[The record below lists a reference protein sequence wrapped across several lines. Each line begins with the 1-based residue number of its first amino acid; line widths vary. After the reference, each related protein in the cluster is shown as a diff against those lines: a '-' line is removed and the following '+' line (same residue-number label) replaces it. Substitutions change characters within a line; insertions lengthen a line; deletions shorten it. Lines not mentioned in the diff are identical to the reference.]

1 MRRCAWPRTRNR
13 NWRRAGLAQCVIVV
27 FIMLASGCQ
36 PSSQSV
42 ATPRPAATSMPRAAA
57 TLSASRQQLIQP
69 EQNSTPAPRSSLST
83 GPVEF
88 AAQIHGCGSQPPAE
102 AIELVA
108 QAGFAWVKQQVRW
121 DEIEGVRGA
130 YAWKCIDDVVDLAHA
145 RNLKVLLSVTTA
157 PRWARTWTAGEPG
170 PPDADLLAAF
180 LINMATRYKSKLHAV
195 EVFNEPN
202 LSVEWGDNLNPG
214 YYVQMLIAAS
224 QAIKRV
230 DPNIMVISAGLAPTR
245 WNDWGAAIDD
255 LEYMRL
261 IGRDAAYYADC
272 IGAHFNDGT
281 SSPRVPG
288 SLLEQLVT
296 GYRQL
301 ASKSKPIC
309 LTEFGIAT
317 PVNGRTPRGFQW
329 AARTTPEQQ
338 AQWLADGVRWAK
350 AHPGLVRLVVVWNLN
365 YFSDDSDPNSLYSLW
380 TPTGMR
386 PAYEALRAVLKE
398 R

>member
-1 MRRCAWPRTRNR
+1 MRRCAWTRARNR
-13 NWRRAGLAQCVIVV
+13 NGHRAGRAKCFVV
-27 FIMLASGCQ
+27 MVVMLSSGCQ
-36 PSSQSV
+36 PPSQSV
-42 ATPRPAATSMPRAAA
+42 AAPRPSATSVPLTVS

-88 AAQIHGCGSQPPAE
+88 AAQIHGCGPQPPAE

-130 YAWKCIDDVVDLAHA
+130 YAWKCIDDVVDLAYA
-145 RNLKVLLSVTTA
+145 RGLKVLLSVTTA
-157 PRWARTWTAGEPG
+157 PRWARTWTAGAPG

-180 LINMATRYKSKLHAV
+180 LVNIATRYKGKLHAV
-195 EVFNEPN
+195 EIFNEPN

-230 DPNIMVISAGLAPTR
+230 DPHILVISAGLAPTR

-281 SSPRVPG
+281 SSPLETG
-288 SLLEQLVT
+288 SPFEQLLMSYRDLT
-296 GYRQL
+296 GQSR
-301 ASKSKPIC
+301 PIC

-317 PVNGRTPRGFQW
+317 PVNGKTPKGFQW

-338 AQWLADGVRWAK
+338 AQWLVDGIRWTQ
-350 AHPGLVRLVVVWNLN
+350 AHPGLIRLVIVWNLN
-365 YFSDDSDPNSLYSLW
+365 YYNDDSDPNSLYSLW
-380 TPTGMR
+380 TPMGMR
-386 PAYEALRAVLKE
+386 PAYDALKAILK
-398 R
+398 

>member
-1 MRRCAWPRTRNR
+1 MRRCMWPRTRNR
-13 NWRRAGLAQCVIVV
+13 NWRRAGLAQCFVV
-27 FIMLASGCQ
+27 MVVMLASGCQ
-36 PSSQSV
+36 PSSPSV
-42 ATPRPAATSMPRAAA
+42 AAPKPTATSMPLAVS
-57 TLSASRQQLIQP
+57 TLSVAGQQLIQP
-69 EQNSTPAPRSSLST
+69 EQNSALAPQLSLST
-83 GPVEF
+83 GSVEF
-88 AAQIHGCGSQPPAE
+88 AAQIHGCGPQPPAE

-130 YAWKCIDDVVDLAHA
+130 YAWKCIDDVVDRAYSRGL
-145 RNLKVLLSVTTA
+145 NVLLSVTTA

-170 PPDADLLAAF
+170 PPDADLLATF
-180 LINMATRYKSKLHAV
+180 LINMAARYKSKLHAV

-202 LSVEWGDNLNPG
+202 LAIEWGDHLNPG
-214 YYVQMLIAAS
+214 YYVQILIAAS

-272 IGAHFNDGT
+272 IGAHLNDST
-281 SSPRVPG
+281 SSPLAPG
-288 SLLEQLVT
+288 SPLEQLVT

-301 ASKSKPIC
+301 ASESKPVC

-317 PVNGRTPRGFQW
+317 PVNGKTPRGFQW

-338 AQWLADGVRWAK
+338 AQWLVDGIQWAK

-365 YFSDDSDPNSLYSLW
+365 YFSDDNDPNSLYSLW
-380 TPTGMR
+380 TPMGMR
-386 PAYEALRAVLKE
+386 PAYNALRAVLKE